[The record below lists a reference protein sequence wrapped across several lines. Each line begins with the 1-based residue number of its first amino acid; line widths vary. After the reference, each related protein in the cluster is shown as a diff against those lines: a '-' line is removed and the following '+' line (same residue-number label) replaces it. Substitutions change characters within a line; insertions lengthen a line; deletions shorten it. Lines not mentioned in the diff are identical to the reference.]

1 MGGPNITA
9 ILNKANEIYNS
20 VCDQFLS
27 SDVTGSNVK
36 LYYPPTLVDCPNC
49 EYTEWGSCYKAGG
62 PSPFSLGSC
71 PTCGGAD
78 PTKESEAT
86 ETIRLRVYS
95 GEGGFNK
102 SVFKKLGVSIDHPQ
116 GELFTIGSVNDLQK
130 IKSCNY
136 AIMFS
141 DEEARGSQRYSLS
154 SEPHLHGFSKN
165 RYFYCFWERVQ

>member
-1 MGGPNITA
+1 MGGPNILH
-9 ILNKANEIYNS
+9 ILNKANEIYS
-20 VCDQFLS
+20 LVCDQLLISPVTS
-27 SDVTGSNVK
+27 SEVT
-36 LYYPPTLVDCPNC
+36 LYYPGVFEDCPNC
-49 EYTEWGSCYKAGG
+49 EMTEWGVSYRVGG
-62 PSPFSLGSC
+62 STPFLMGSC
-71 PTCGGAD
+71 PQCGSD
-78 PTKESEAT
+78 NCLRESEVT

-116 GELFTIGSVNDLQK
+116 GELFTIGSVDDLQK

-136 AIMFS
+136 AVMFS

-165 RYFYCFWERVQ
+165 RYFYCFWERV